1 MFKRVGKIVKPF
13 VNFPKWL
20 DAKSLKKN
28 NETLYGF
35 AKDIAKPDLR
45 PVSQESFEEAMVR
58 LQLSEQD
65 VVNRRA
71 FFLRMAIFYGLFAI
85 AVFSY
90 GIYLFFNLVDIFPLL
105 MALAVTV
112 AALALWFKHHFWY
125 VQMKQRRL
133 GLSFDDWLK
142 YTFKRG

>member
-20 DAKSLKKN
+20 DTKGLKKN

-35 AKDIAKPDLR
+35 AKDIAKPELR
-45 PVSQESFEEAMVR
+45 PVSQESFDEAMVR
-58 LQLSEQD
+58 LQLTEQD
-65 VVNRRA
+65 VATRRA
-71 FFLRMAIFYGLFAI
+71 FFLRMAIFYAVFAV

-90 GIYLFFNLVDIFPLL
+90 GIYLFFSLGDVFPLI
-105 MALAVTV
+105 MALAVTA

-125 VQMKQRRL
+125 IQMKQRRL
-133 GLSFDDWLK
+133 GLTFDDWLK
-142 YTFKRG
+142 CTFKRG